1 MSILPLPSSFKYT
14 IISFLVLPF
23 EEYYDYARP
32 DGPPDNGDT
41 QDGMYDVP
49 ECEDGTVRPLPEQNY
64 YEEAGAV
71 IQGEETGEA
80 ANQERQ
86 DTTDDVTANPL
97 YSFAF
102 TGGSGNTP
110 N

>member
-1 MSILPLPSSFKYT
+1 MSILPLPSSFKHT

-71 IQGEETGEA
+71 IQGEEIGEA